1 MKLFKILI
9 TLCILN
15 NCSFDNKTG
24 IWTGDEKLTKKEKS
38 LSNLKPVFKDNQNEF
53 LEKDFSNKEDLS
65 FGKVGNNLSWTQQYQ
80 NNANHIKRSN
90 FSNKKGKFGERLA
103 E

>member
-1 MKLFKILI
+1 MKIFFFTILI
-9 TLCILN
+9 LPFLYS
-15 NCSFDNKTG
+15 CSFDNKTG
-24 IWTGDEKLTKKEKS
+24 IWIGDEKLTKKEKS

-90 FSNKKGKFGERLA
+90 
-103 E
+103 